1 MEHCIEI
8 TRVTHSAYAVDYQ
21 GERIGQGRSRH
32 SAPGRTQ
39 DSKKMTAVMAA
50 FSKQATMSDTTRLSH
65 SRMRFSYVISRFFH
79 LHRRDL
85 QQR

>member
-50 FSKQATMSDTTRLSH
+50 FSKQATHERYH
-65 SRMRFSYVISRFFH
+65 PVIP
-79 LHRRDL
+79 L
-85 QQR
+85 QDEV